1 MGQRIEIHPVTRI
14 EGHAKIVLEVGDGG
28 DVESGHLQVLE
39 IRGFEKLL
47 QGTELFKLPQVTAR
61 LCGVCPA
68 AHHLA
73 AVAAIENGLGI
84 EAPRDAQLLREIL
97 YAGHVIHSHALSS
110 FVLSG
115 PDIILGIDAAPE
127 DRNVF
132 SLLRIDP
139 DLAKKVLRVRSIGQK
154 VVELVGGRGVHPVT
168 AVPGG
173 MASRPSAEKLEL
185 IAGWAWEA
193 VQLLEEI
200 GSAIGERLQLLG
212 DLHAATQLPYHSLA
226 LTRDGTH
233 AMIEGTWV
241 VHDPEGNE
249 ERRFDGADYGE
260 HLVEHVMPGSYMKSV
275 RLRASEEKHFF
286 VGPLA
291 RLNVNHTVSTPK
303 ASAALTAFRSMGV
316 PRLAA
321 VDQIPARLL
330 EMLYF
335 AERMTQICESE
346 LGDGP
351 IRVDVAPSGGRFV
364 AAIEAP
370 RGILVHDFTAD
381 DRGRVTDVNFIV
393 ATQNNYD
400 AIDRTITGL
409 ARHYLPAGD
418 DNLLLNGVEFA
429 LRCFD
434 PCLAC
439 ATHAAGRMPLE
450 VEIRRRGEVVRK
462 VSRGAGR

>member
-1 MGQRIEIHPVTRI
+1 MAQTIEIHPVTRI
-14 EGHAKIVLEVGDGG
+14 EGHAKIVLEVGDG
-28 DVESGHLQVLE
+28 DVVDRGHLQVLE

-47 QGTELFKLPQVTAR
+47 QGTELYKMPQVTAR

-73 AVAAIENGLGI
+73 SVVAIESGLGV
-84 EAPRDAQLLREIL
+84 EPPRDARLLREML
-97 YAGHVIHSHALSS
+97 YAGHVIHSHALSN
-110 FVLSG
+110 FVLTG
-115 PDIILGIDAAPE
+115 PDIILGIDAPPA

-132 SLLRIDP
+132 SLLRTDA
-139 DLAKKVLRVRSIGQK
+139 DLSKKILRIRSIGQR

-173 MASRPSAEKLEL
+173 MATRPGREKLEL
-185 IAGWAWEA
+185 ISGWGWEA

-200 GSAIGERLQLLG
+200 AAAINERLEQL
-212 DLHAATQLPYHSLA
+212 AALREATHIPFHSLA
-226 LTRDGTH
+226 LTDDGAH
-233 AMIEGTWV
+233 AMIDGTWV
-241 VHDPEGNE
+241 VHDAEGRE
-249 ERRFDGADYGE
+249 ERRFAAADYGD

-275 RLRASEEKHFF
+275 RLRGGEEKHFF

-291 RLNVNHTVSTPK
+291 RLNVNHTMGTPK
-303 ASAALTAFRSMGV
+303 AGAALADFRSQGV

-321 VDQIPARLL
+321 VDQISARLV
-330 EMLYF
+330 EMLYC
-335 AERMTQICESE
+335 AERLAQITDDE

-351 IRVDVAPSGGRFV
+351 IRNDVGPARGGRYV
-364 AAIEAP
+364 GVIEAP
-370 RGILVHDFTAD
+370 RGILVHDYTAD
-381 DRGRVTDVNFIV
+381 DSGRVTDVNFIV

-400 AIDRTITGL
+400 AIDTSITGL
-409 ARHYLPAGD
+409 ARHYLPKGD

-439 ATHAAGRMPLE
+439 ATHAAGQMPLTL
-450 VEIRRRGEVVRK
+450 EIRRRGELVRT
-462 VSRGAGR
+462 VARGAR